1 MRFNRGS
8 SIPPPIPA
16 TDGTIVHE
24 AGKWLAI
31 GLMANLLVS
40 IAIVGWIVTR
50 GETYEEGFAATAQA
64 QVRHLLRASS
74 DDDSWG
80 PMLKAYK
87 RKVENPKNNI
97 YEIFFHDREKFQ
109 YPPSSLILFD
119 FLPRSMTGLVDG
131 HVGTPLLRI
140 FSWLSVAAVLL
151 TVIASAL
158 ILEICLKRFSVVQPA
173 GSGGMALRVMLSLA
187 LGLTYYPLLKGHEIG
202 QIQVFLN
209 AFVAFAVLMKL
220 LEREVFSGVLFGIC
234 CLVKPQYG
242 VILVWSLLRR
252 NWRLALGFTGILLA
266 GITVSIAR
274 FGWDDHFTY
283 LNVLSE
289 ISRLGEAY
297 WPNQSVNGLL
307 NRLRESATPTRFSAS
322 RFAPYHPVVH
332 MATLFSSIVI
342 LTLALWHRGRN
353 RRAEGNSFDLMVAL
367 VAASL
372 ASPIAWE
379 HHYGAFLPVFAIA
392 LPGLIHFR
400 PLGRATAPLFL
411 LSYVLMAEVMLRP
424 ELIFRNRWAGLAGSH
439 LFFGVL
445 ILFAILLVLRAEST
459 RQEAAYV

>member
-1 MRFNRGS
+1 VRFNRGS

-187 LGLTYYPLLKGHEIG
+187 LGLTYYPLLK
-202 QIQVFLN
+202 
-209 AFVAFAVLMKL
+209 
-220 LEREVFSGVLFGIC
+220 
-234 CLVKPQYG
+234 
-242 VILVWSLLRR
+242 
-252 NWRLALGFTGILLA
+252 
-266 GITVSIAR
+266 
-274 FGWDDHFTY
+274 
-283 LNVLSE
+283 
-289 ISRLGEAY
+289 
-297 WPNQSVNGLL
+297 
-307 NRLRESATPTRFSAS
+307 
-322 RFAPYHPVVH
+322 
-332 MATLFSSIVI
+332 
-342 LTLALWHRGRN
+342 
-353 RRAEGNSFDLMVAL
+353 
-367 VAASL
+367 
-372 ASPIAWE
+372 
-379 HHYGAFLPVFAIA
+379 
-392 LPGLIHFR
+392 
-400 PLGRATAPLFL
+400 
-411 LSYVLMAEVMLRP
+411 
-424 ELIFRNRWAGLAGSH
+424 
-439 LFFGVL
+439 
-445 ILFAILLVLRAEST
+445 
-459 RQEAAYV
+459 